1 MWVAAFLAYSS
12 TSAEHL
18 YMYISFKSC
27 MQHEIIMATT
37 YVIITRLKVMYKKL
51 QHCLGLNSKA

>member
-1 MWVAAFLAYSS
+1 
-12 TSAEHL
+12 
-18 YMYISFKSC
+18 MYISFKSC